1 MSGSA
6 TEFPKTKE
14 QYVNWGDMEDDG
26 ERGSRFRGE
35 PLEPPPHQALGLG
48 VAALSFLWQAWR
60 GPV

>member
-1 MSGSA
+1 MPAQVSGSS

-35 PLEPPPHQALGLG
+35 PLEPHTKPLA
-48 VAALSFLWQAWR
+48 
-60 GPV
+60 